1 MVFWVF
7 STAFSCLSLQLALH
21 RSLKTGS
28 LGSRGVWFKSLELRG
43 WGSNGVAG
51 LRFLKDQMTL
61 KSRGP
66 IPIYYESLYDI

>member
-28 LGSRGVWFKSLELRG
+28 LGSRGVWFKSLELQG
-43 WGSNGVAG
+43 WGDLMVAAG

-66 IPIYYESLYDI
+66 IPIY